1 MPGTYSGF
9 YMHKQFEVGRVV
21 TCGAHGADSLA
32 RKWAFEHNIE
42 AIECVANWKVDG
54 RAAGPTRNGLMIE
67 QEQSDVVVA
76 LTGGRGTGDLV
87 KRAKDR
93 QIRVFQVN

>member
-1 MPGTYSGF
+1 
-9 YMHKQFEVGRVV
+9 
-21 TCGAHGADSLA
+21 
-32 RKWAFEHNIE
+32 
-42 AIECVANWKVDG
+42 
-54 RAAGPTRNGLMIE
+54 MIE

-76 LTGGRGTGDLV
+76 FAGGRGTGDLV